1 MFLNKLFFIVEN
13 KNLFQIL
20 AYQFL
25 SRGFCTVFR
34 SFLYVLLP

>member
-20 AYQFL
+20 AYQFI
-25 SRGFCTVFR
+25 SRWFYTVFR